1 MTLGL
6 AMSSYIAMA
15 VGVLLCVTSSS
26 LSAAVALHPLFS
38 DNAVL
43 QRERLL
49 PIWGTA
55 EPGETVTVSLGGVSK
70 STVADAEGDWLVS
83 LPPQS
88 ASSKPLTLQAKGA
101 SAAQARNVLIGDVW
115 LCSGQSNMGFS
126 LGSCIVPDDVRSAD
140 FPLIRHFGVNEQFA
154 NSPQTSIQGNWSVC
168 MPGNAAGFSAVAFYF
183 GRRIHAETGVPIGL
197 LRSCVGGTNIELWIS
212 QNTLMNTPA
221 LTPYAKQMRESLLKY
236 REEVRAQMPAIADWM
251 KRSQVALDT
260 GDPLPESPAF
270 PEYPFGERRHRPR
283 CTTLYNGMIAPLLPF
298 ALRGVIWYQG
308 ENNTGSAA
316 ESQQYLEKMSA
327 MVSSWRQLFV
337 SENLPFYYVQLTSWL
352 EPNPDPAGGD
362 GWAYVREAQR
372 KAMDRIPYSGMAV
385 TIDVGDAKDIH
396 PKNKRTV
403 GERLAQW
410 ALHREYGKKVVPS
423 GPLFQS
429 MKIVGNQVCIQFRF
443 AESGLVSGKRG
454 VEAGED
460 LAPKGF
466 AIAGADKK
474 WHWANAR
481 IDGRSVVVSHPEVP
495 EPVAVRYA
503 FSNNPIHAN
512 LYNADGLPASPFRTD
527 EW

>member
-1 MTLGL
+1 MN
-6 AMSSYIAMA
+6 SCIALLF
-15 VGVLLCVTSSS
+15 GVLLCLSSTS

-55 EPGETVTVSLGGVSK
+55 APGETITVSLGDISK
-70 STVADAEGDWLVS
+70 STVTDAEGDWLVS

-88 ASSKPLTLQAKGA
+88 ASLKPVMLQAKGT
-101 SAAQARNVLIGDVW
+101 STVQARNVLIGDVW

-126 LGSCIVPDDVRSAD
+126 LGSCGAPDDVRTAD
-140 FPLIRHFGVNEQFA
+140 FPLIRHFGVHEQFA

-168 MPGNAAGFSAVAFYF
+168 TPGNAASFSAVAYYF

-212 QNTLMNTPA
+212 QNTLLNTPA
-221 LTPYAKQMRESLLKY
+221 LAPYANQMRDSLSKY
-236 REEVRAQMPAIADWM
+236 RDEVKERLPAMNVWM
-251 KRSQVALDT
+251 KRSQAALDV
-260 GDPLPESPAF
+260 GDPLPESPVF
-270 PEYPFGERRHRPR
+270 PEFPFGERRHRPR
-283 CTTLYNGMIAPLLPF
+283 CVTLYNGMIAPLLPF
-298 ALRGVIWYQG
+298 ALRGVLWYQG
-308 ENNTGSAA
+308 ENNTGNAA
-316 ESQQYLEKMSA
+316 DSQQYLEKMSA

-337 SENLPFYYVQLTSWL
+337 SENLPFYYVQLTSWQD
-352 EPNPDPAGGD
+352 PNPDPAGGD
-362 GWAYVREAQR
+362 GWVYVREAQR
-372 KAMDRIPYSGMAV
+372 KAMERIPHSGMAV

-396 PKNKRTV
+396 PKNKRAV

-410 ALHREYGKKVVPS
+410 ALCREYGKSLVPS

-429 MKIVGNQVCIQFRF
+429 MQINGHQARIQFRYV
-443 AESGLVSGKRG
+443 ENGLVSGKLG

-460 LAPKGF
+460 SRINGF
-466 AIAGADKK
+466 AIAGVDKK
-474 WHWANAR
+474 WRWANAR
-481 IDGRSVVVSHPEVP
+481 IDGKTVVVSHPDVP
-495 EPVAVRYA
+495 VPVAVRYA
-503 FSNNPIHAN
+503 FSNNPVNAN
-512 LYNADGLPASPFRTD
+512 LYNTDGLPASPFRTD